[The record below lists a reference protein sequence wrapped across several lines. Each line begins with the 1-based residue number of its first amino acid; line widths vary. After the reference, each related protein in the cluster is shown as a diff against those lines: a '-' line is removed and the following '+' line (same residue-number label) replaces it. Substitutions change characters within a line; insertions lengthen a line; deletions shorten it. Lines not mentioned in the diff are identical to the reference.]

1 MQHLCL
7 LERFSGEEVMK
18 IFGSFFL
25 LLALAFAPAAASAN
39 DNGAELWF
47 NPSVS
52 FDLDND
58 TGIEIE
64 TAQRFRSAGDGRPDT
79 YFARLWMNQKV
90 AKNATLSG
98 AIERRIN
105 DGASNET
112 RLIQQLSTSHGVM
125 RTRLRL
131 EQRFVD
137 NADRAGLRVR
147 PRIGVSL
154 PMDAD
159 KKWKFKTDAE
169 FFLTLRSTS
178 FGGDDGLTGLRTQT
192 GVSYEI
198 SDNLVLSAAYLRQ
211 QDFNAGGS
219 DRVGH
224 APIIGIE
231 FSF

>member
-1 MQHLCL
+1 
-7 LERFSGEEVMK
+7 MK
-18 IFGSFFL
+18 ISGSFVL
-25 LLALAFAPAAASAN
+25 LLGLVFSPTALLAN
-39 DNGAELWF
+39 DDGAELWL

-64 TAQRFRSAGDGRPDT
+64 TAQRFRSAGDGRQDT
-79 YFARLWMNQKV
+79 YFVRLWMNQKV
-90 AKNATLSG
+90 AKNANLSG

-105 DGASNET
+105 DGGSNEA
-112 RLIQQLSTSHGVM
+112 RLIQQLSISHGVV

-137 NADRAGLRVR
+137 NANRAGLRIR

-154 PMDAD
+154 PIDAD
-159 KKWKFKTDAE
+159 KKWKFQTDAE

-178 FGGDDGLTGLRTQT
+178 FGGDHGLTGLRTQT
-192 GVSYEI
+192 GVSYKI
-198 SDNLVLSAAYLRQ
+198 SDHLALSSNYLRQ
-211 QDFNAGGS
+211 QDFNANGS